1 MPRSCSLSQAGFIT
15 RPMTQNA
22 GSVNVGCARA
32 TIVVTP
38 LDASETTAAA
48 GHAPVSQPW
57 PVGTE
62 VAAARLA
69 SAMATALSFPADT
82 SAHHASMDCSCEELD
97 CPQGAKRAGAS
108 ASEAVLR
115 PPLPFRIDV
124 ARYAGDT
131 FQFHAFYRAFRE
143 TLRPLI
149 GAPHG
154 TSMSASSLASRA
166 SSDSLET
173 CDS

>member
-1 MPRSCSLSQAGFIT
+1 
-15 RPMTQNA
+15 MTHNA
-22 GSVNVGCARA
+22 GSVGVGVARA

-38 LDASETTAAA
+38 LDACESTAAA
-48 GHAPVSQPW
+48 GHAPVAPPW

-62 VAAARLA
+62 AATATLA
-69 SAMATALSFPADT
+69 TAMAATLSFPADT
-82 SAHHASMDCSCEELD
+82 SAHHASMDCSSDQPDCEMQL
-97 CPQGAKRAGAS
+97 AKRAGGS
-108 ASEAVLR
+108 APRAM
-115 PPLPFRIDV
+115 PFRIDV